1 MGGGGKMFVMGKEFA
16 PGAYDELAPAII
28 ALQKRAEE
36 PRDPQGALHAP
47 RHAGEVR
54 GDPPVYVVRTSAYTR
69 ATLHP
74 LATASVVAAG
84 LAATAAVIFGTR
96 PRQRRR

>member
-1 MGGGGKMFVMGKEFA
+1 
-16 PGAYDELAPAII
+16 
-28 ALQKRAEE
+28 
-36 PRDPQGALHAP
+36 
-47 RHAGEVR
+47 
-54 GDPPVYVVRTSAYTR
+54 VRTSAYTR